1 MLDFGIRLKELRIKK
16 GLTQEQRS
24 EPLGVTKSV
33 VSYYESNKRV
43 PSPEVLVSISHI
55 FHVSADYLLDLD
67 DGNTISLSGLDR
79 KDAEVVRRLV
89 AYMRAAGENADRR
102 KKHPEDSLLEEDLPD
117 DEQ

>member
-1 MLDFGIRLKELRIKK
+1 MKAIREYRLR
-16 GLTQEQRS
+16 
-24 EPLGVTKSV
+24 KSWSV
-33 VSYYESNKRV
+33 F
-43 PSPEVLVSISHI
+43 LISSM
-55 FHVSADYLLDLD
+55 FRQ
-67 DGNTISLSGLDR
+67 R